1 MFQIVLLCSQISLKF
16 MFKLK
21 YFLILNNLKLFLTF
35 ERITGLMNL
44 QLYFP
49 DFIVIIFIVST
60 INNFNS
66 AFEFSIP

>member
-1 MFQIVLLCSQISLKF
+1 